1 MVMAKKTGISVPEGY
16 FSKLESRLQS
26 IPNQEVKPTVIQKVS
41 PWLAY
46 AASLAILAALGNF
59 IFGCAAATEEDAW
72 DYYSYLSQSLDPD
85 GQIELMESPT
95 LTEEDDIVSFLI
107 ASNIPVEH
115 LEELDYEEDY

>member
-1 MVMAKKTGISVPEGY
+1 MTKKTGISVPEGY
-16 FSKLESRLQS
+16 FSKLETRLQS
-26 IPNQEVKPTVIQKVS
+26 IPSQEVNKPTVIQKVS

-59 IFGCAAATEEDAW
+59 IFGRAAATEDDAW

-95 LTEEDDIVSFLI
+95 LTEEDDIRSFLI

-115 LEELDYEEDY
+115 LEELEYEENY